1 MTHFIDSTL
10 ASGLGFVAM
19 DEVNKVI
26 GEIHAYTPDVYCFS
40 HVLSNLTIAVAPGYQ
55 GKGVGRLLLNTF
67 CKTAE
72 EQRSDITRIEL
83 FARESNKGAISLYQS
98 LGFKI
103 EGSLTKRIKNQD
115 GSLESDILMAWIR
128 Q

>member
-1 MTHFIDSTL
+1 
-10 ASGLGFVAM
+10 M